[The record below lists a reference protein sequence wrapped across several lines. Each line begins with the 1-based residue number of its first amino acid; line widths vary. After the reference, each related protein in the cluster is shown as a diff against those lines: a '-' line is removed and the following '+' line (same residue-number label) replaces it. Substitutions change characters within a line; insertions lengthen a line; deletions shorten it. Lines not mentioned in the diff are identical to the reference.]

1 MTGDPVTPDPVTPDP
16 VTRGTVSPDPVTRGT
31 VTPDRV
37 TRGTVTGESAP
48 TVARARRAAA
58 ATPDPEL
65 PMLTVA
71 DLGILREVSVH
82 GGRVTVSL
90 TPTYSGCP
98 ALREIQQDV
107 AARLTAA
114 GFPDAE
120 IRMVLSPP
128 WSPGWITA
136 EGRRKLAAAG
146 IAPPVRASAAPGRA
160 SAAGHRAG
168 PVPLTLSPAPPT
180 VPCPACGSPRT
191 EPTAAFSGTACKDLY
206 RCTACA
212 EPFEHMKEA

>member
-1 MTGDPVTPDPVTPDP
+1 M
-16 VTRGTVSPDPVTRGT
+16 VTRAMETTV
-31 VTPDRV
+31 
-37 TRGTVTGESAP
+37 EQ
-48 TVARARRAAA
+48 ARRAAA

-71 DLGILREVSVH
+71 DLGILREVGVR

-98 ALREIQQDV
+98 ALREIQADV
-107 AARLTAA
+107 AARLAAA

-146 IAPPVRASAAPGRA
+146 IAPPGPAASA
-160 SAAGHRAG
+160 GHPAG
-168 PVPLTLSPAPPT
+168 PVPLTLSPAPPA
-180 VPCPACGSPRT
+180 VRCPACGSPHT
-191 EPTAAFSGTACKDLY
+191 ERTAAFSGTACKDLY

-212 EPFEHMKEA
+212 EPFEHMKET